1 MSNNKLYGY
10 FVDNVL
16 KKVSSSK
23 ELLQEILM
31 DDYYED
37 AFYLYY
43 VERRSRDVIERFE
56 TLTPYKFWHEIKKKN
71 TNKFNMYYF
80 PSRFIKDLEEY
91 RVE

>member
-1 MSNNKLYGY
+1 MQTDKIYGY
-10 FVDNVL
+10 FVGSVL
-16 KKVSSSK
+16 RKISSSK

-43 VERRSRDVIERFE
+43 VERLSRDTIEKFE
-56 TLTPYKFWHEIKKKN
+56 TLTPYEFWHEVKKKN
-71 TNKFNMYYF
+71 TNKFNMYF
-80 PSRFIKDLEEY
+80 PYRIIKDLEEY